1 MTFDKLLGY
10 TAAELAS
17 MPAEEWQKMLDPYLR
32 ITRPDRALRIDSA
45 KTKGTASKVK
55 YDAAN
60 DMLKG
65 LGIDLEL

>member
-1 MTFDKLLGY
+1 VTFDKLLGY
-10 TAAELAS
+10 TAAELQS
-17 MPAEEWQKMLDPYLR
+17 MPAEEWQKMLDPYLH
-32 ITRPDRALRIDSA
+32 ITRPDRALRVSSA
-45 KTKGTASKVK
+45 KSKSSGAKAK

>member
-17 MPAEEWQKMLDPYLR
+17 MSQEEWRKMLDPYLH
-32 ITRPDRALRIDSA
+32 ITRPERALRVA
-45 KTKGTASKVK
+45 KSTSTAAKAK
-55 YDAAN
+55 YSAAN